1 MRECL
6 RIYINIYYCYV
17 YSKMMKNSFK
27 FFDFCIIRLA
37 LFEICKIHYVYSYCA
52 AQIRYAYKFI
62 TEMRQKILI
71 L

>member
-1 MRECL
+1 
-6 RIYINIYYCYV
+6 
-17 YSKMMKNSFK
+17 MMKNSFK
-27 FFDFCIIRLA
+27 FFDFCIRRLV
-37 LFEICKIHYVYSYCA
+37 LFEICKIHYFYSYCA